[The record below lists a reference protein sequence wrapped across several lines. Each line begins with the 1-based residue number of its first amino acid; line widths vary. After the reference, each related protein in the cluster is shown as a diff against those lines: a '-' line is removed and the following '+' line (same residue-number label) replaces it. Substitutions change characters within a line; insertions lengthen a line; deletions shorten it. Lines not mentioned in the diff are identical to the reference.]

1 MRYAIIAYDN
11 LYKCQHK
18 QYVATVVDV
27 NSEYE
32 ATNKGF
38 DLSYDFIINNP
49 KIFKELLTRA
59 QEAAYGDGIDEEF
72 KLLAED
78 DTQWKIYEIDE
89 SKAKSVTTNSLNDLI
104 NTVSIEEFITKY
116 CKEAAA

>member
-11 LYKCQHK
+11 LYKCQYK

-49 KIFKELLTRA
+49 KISKELLMRA

-104 NTVSIEEFITKY
+104 NTVPIEEFITKY